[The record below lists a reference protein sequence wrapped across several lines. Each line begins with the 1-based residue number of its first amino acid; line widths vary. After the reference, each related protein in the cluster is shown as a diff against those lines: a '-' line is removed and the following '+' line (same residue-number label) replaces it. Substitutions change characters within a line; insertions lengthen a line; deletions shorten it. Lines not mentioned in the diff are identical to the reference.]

1 MSLNRDIQIMV
12 DDIGSVLDQA
22 GVPTKDRNNR
32 EMNTFARVTMVLQ
45 YNENMRKALEDA
57 NAGLGL
63 LGEVLEKH
71 GLNREEELTLLIEEK
86 KAAEAAKAEKPA
98 E

>member
-1 MSLNRDIQIMV
+1 MSLQRDVQILI

-22 GVPTKDRNNR
+22 GVPAKDQGGRD
-32 EMNTFARVTMVLQ
+32 MNTFARISLVLQ
-45 YNENMRKALEDA
+45 FNQNLQKALEDA

-71 GLNREEELTLLIEEK
+71 GLNREEELKALIEEK
-86 KAAEAAKAEKPA
+86 KAAQNETPA